1 MLNEERNPWVASE
14 RRSNGDSV
22 FDVLDTISDRLTSIE
37 RRLDGIEHGMDATAS
52 AFVVNDIGRPDFDGH
67 RKSHLQMLKTAA
79 QMDSYKN
86 EGAKKVIAIVV
97 LALAGIFVL
106 GLTSWMRG
114 NAP

>member
-1 MLNEERNPWVASE
+1 M
-14 RRSNGDSV
+14 
-22 FDVLDTISDRLTSIE
+22 FDVLDTISDRLAAIE

-79 QMDSYKN
+79 QMDAYKS
-86 EGAKKVIAIVV
+86 EGAKRVIAIVV
-97 LALAGIFVL
+97 LALAGIFAL
-106 GLTSWMRG
+106 GLTAWMRG